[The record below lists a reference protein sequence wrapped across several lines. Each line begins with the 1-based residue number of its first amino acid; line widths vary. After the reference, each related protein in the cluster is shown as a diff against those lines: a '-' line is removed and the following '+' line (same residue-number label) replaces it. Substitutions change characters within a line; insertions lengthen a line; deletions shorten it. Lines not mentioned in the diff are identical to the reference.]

1 MHIMS
6 NKSKKLKFETIEQA
20 ELEVLKQVNNGT
32 NYRDISQTVFLIGE
46 NEKRFSISQISKIKQ
61 KFSNEDNP
69 KRSESKLDPKTKAK
83 LFKLFKNKMSVVEVV
98 IKTKLDSNLIYEA
111 FREFTKLS
119 GMCIVDKKCLEYV
132 TKKLYHLD
140 KKHGYDCG
148 LYETPDEVLVSAG
161 DYLAM
166 LKNER

>member
-32 NYRDISQTVFLIGE
+32 NYRDISQTVFLIGK

-69 KRSESKLDPKTKAK
+69 KGSESKLDPKTKAK

-111 FREFTKLS
+111 FKEFTKLS
-119 GMCIVDKKCLEYV
+119 GMCIVDKKNLEDV
-132 TKKLYHLD
+132 TKKLYKLD

-148 LYETPDEVLVSAG
+148 LYETPDEVLVSAR
-161 DYLAM
+161 DYLAS
-166 LKNER
+166 